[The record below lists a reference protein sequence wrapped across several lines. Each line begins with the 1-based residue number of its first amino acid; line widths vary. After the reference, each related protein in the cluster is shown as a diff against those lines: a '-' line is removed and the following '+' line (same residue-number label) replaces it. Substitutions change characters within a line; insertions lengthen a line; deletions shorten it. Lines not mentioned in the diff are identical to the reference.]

1 MKKIFC
7 IFAILTLISPAF
19 AEGEEQQQQINKAA
33 VAAAASYVDGAYN
46 ALDSAKQDTL
56 TSSNVTTSGT
66 NGTGAVVTAV
76 TANNG
81 AVTVTKSN
89 VQIPVGSASATTY
102 ANIWIQ

>member
-1 MKKIFC
+1 M
-7 IFAILTLISPAF
+7 SPAF
-19 AEGEEQQQQINKAA
+19 AAGEQQQSVNKSS
-33 VAAAASYVDGAYN
+33 VAATASYVDGAYTALN
-46 ALDSAKQDTL
+46 AAKQEKL
-56 TSSNVTTSGT
+56 TNTNVTTSGT

-102 ANIWIQ
+102 ANIWVQ